1 MNSLS
6 NSLARTSSS
15 PLRAVR
21 KSAAHKSWVNM
32 KIIKNSRRP
41 KGSAQIRRE
50 KRAAG
55 EFWGYDVWIRQ
66 SDGSRKRYREF
77 TFLTKADATQALAA
91 LRTNGWKTRYGVKP
105 QEKIRHTTIK
115 EAIESY
121 LILAKASLLAN
132 KTDDTT
138 YWREMPGHLRTLER
152 WGKFAGPNR
161 HVSTVTRDDFVFW
174 VAAEIERG
182 KENQR
187 PLKKSSIRRGLN
199 TIKAA
204 LNHAVE
210 TFPDLKSF
218 QVPRSPLTKKVEEE
232 RDRVLSDEEI
242 AKISAALS
250 AKREWHEALFFFQ
263 LALITAGRM
272 AELRRMRWE
281 ESDVRFGTVKI
292 YSSKT
297 KKWRTIKAPSATTLI
312 AQRRAEGE
320 GGGSRVLTQ
329 PDHWFR
335 DILKEAS
342 ESVGIRYG
350 QTVPGGWCPHDLRH
364 TCLTNLALAGVPKNG
379 IKEYAGHASII
390 ETQRYLKFMPQSVE
404 LAASVSARLAA
415 LADVDMDSINGKKEK
430 SSGRQS
436 PAKRMRREA
445 TPARLIK
452 LSKISEGADVK

>member
-1 MNSLS
+1 MAASLT
-6 NSLARTSSS
+6 SLASINRS
-15 PLRAVR
+15 PIRNVGKRA
-21 KSAAHKSWVNM
+21 ANKSWVNM

-41 KGSAQIRRE
+41 KGSAQIRKE
-50 KRAAG
+50 KRSTG
-55 EFWGYDVWIRQ
+55 ELWGYDVWIRQ
-66 SDGSRKRYREF
+66 PDGSRKRYREF
-77 TFLTKADATQALAA
+77 TFATKADATQALAA
-91 LRTNGWKTRYGVKP
+91 LRTTGWKTRYGVNP
-105 QEKIRHTTIK
+105 PEKTSHTSIK

-121 LILAKASLLAN
+121 LKLAKANLLAN
-132 KTDDTT
+132 KNDDFT
-138 YWREMPGHLRTLER
+138 YWREMPSPLRTLER
-152 WGKFAGPNR
+152 WGEFIGPNR
-161 HVSTVTRDDFVFW
+161 HVSSVTKDDFVFW
-174 VAAEIERG
+174 VAAETERG
-182 KENQR
+182 KKNR
-187 PLKKSSIRRGLN
+187 KPLKKSSIRRGLN

-204 LNHAVE
+204 LNHAVG
-210 TFPDLKSF
+210 TYPDLESF

-312 AQRRAEGE
+312 TQRKAQGE
-320 GGGSRVLTQ
+320 DGGSRVLTQ

-364 TCLTNLALAGVPKNG
+364 TSLTNLALAGVPINA

-404 LAASVSARLAA
+404 LAASVSARLAF
-415 LADVDMDSINGKKEK
+415 LANVDKDSINSKQE
-430 SSGRQS
+430 SSRHSRKGVGR
-436 PAKRMRREA
+436 RH
-445 TPARLIK
+445 
-452 LSKISEGADVK
+452 

>member
-1 MNSLS
+1 M
-6 NSLARTSSS
+6 
-15 PLRAVR
+15 
-21 KSAAHKSWVNM
+21 
-32 KIIKNSRRP
+32 
-41 KGSAQIRRE
+41 
-50 KRAAG
+50 
-55 EFWGYDVWIRQ
+55 
-66 SDGSRKRYREF
+66 
-77 TFLTKADATQALAA
+77 
-91 LRTNGWKTRYGVKP
+91 
-105 QEKIRHTTIK
+105 
-115 EAIESY
+115 
-121 LILAKASLLAN
+121 
-132 KTDDTT
+132 
-138 YWREMPGHLRTLER
+138 
-152 WGKFAGPNR
+152 
-161 HVSTVTRDDFVFW
+161 TRDDFVFW

-199 TIKAA
+199 TIKAS

-210 TFPDLKSF
+210 AFPDLKSF

-250 AKREWHEALFFFQ
+250 TKREWHEALFFFQ
-263 LALITAGRM
+263 LALMTGGRM

-312 AQRRAEGE
+312 AQRRAQGK
-320 GGGSRVLTQ
+320 GDVSRVLTQ

-364 TCLTNLALAGVPKNG
+364 TCLTNLALSGVPING
-379 IKEYAGHASII
+379 IKEYAGHASIL
-390 ETQRYLKFMPQSVE
+390 ETQKYLKFMPQSID
-404 LAASVSARLAA
+404 LAASVSTRLAELAKVQPEPNNAPAEKA
-415 LADVDMDSINGKKEK
+415 LRLVNK
-430 SSGRQS
+430 SSYLENSVTLLVTALLSYSLIACDFRVNV
-436 PAKRMRREA
+436 MRGL
-445 TPARLIK
+445 ARA
-452 LSKISEGADVK
+452 SGGSG

>member
-1 MNSLS
+1 
-6 NSLARTSSS
+6 
-15 PLRAVR
+15 
-21 KSAAHKSWVNM
+21 M
-32 KIIKNSRRP
+32 KIIKSTRRP
-41 KGSAQIRRE
+41 KGSAQIRKER
-50 KRAAG
+50 RAAG

-66 SDGSRKRYREF
+66 PDGSRKRYREF
-77 TFLTKADATQALAA
+77 TFATKAEATQALAA

-121 LILAKASLLAN
+121 LTLAKASLLAN

-174 VAAEIERG
+174 VAAETERG

-242 AKISAALS
+242 AKISTALS
-250 AKREWHEALFFFQ
+250 TKPEWNEALFFFQ
-263 LALITAGRM
+263 IALITAARM

-297 KKWRTIKAPSATTLI
+297 KKWRTIKAPSATMLI
-312 AQRRAEGE
+312 AQRRVEGD
-320 GGGSRVLTQ
+320 GGRRHVLTQ

-364 TCLTNLALAGVPKNG
+364 TCLTNLALAGVPINA
-379 IKEYAGHASII
+379 IKEYAGHASIT

-404 LAASVSARLAA
+404 LAANVSARLAT
-415 LADVDMDSINGKKEK
+415 LANVDMDPMNGKKEK
-430 SSGRQS
+430 SSGKQ
-436 PAKRMRREA
+436 PPLKAMRREHA
-445 TPARLIK
+445 HSN
-452 LSKISEGADVK
+452 LSNCEKDF